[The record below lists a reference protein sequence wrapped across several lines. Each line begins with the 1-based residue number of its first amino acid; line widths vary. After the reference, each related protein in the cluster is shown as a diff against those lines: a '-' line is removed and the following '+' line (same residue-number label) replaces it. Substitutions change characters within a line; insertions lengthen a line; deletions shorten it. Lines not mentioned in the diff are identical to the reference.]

1 MVAKGVSPL
10 KWINNLGADKMADF
24 KQIDEARK
32 ILGLDEEATLEEIK
46 DAFRKL
52 ALKYH
57 PDRCKNKDKKYCEEM
72 FKKINQ
78 AKDVLLNYCANY
90 RYSFK
95 EKDVKKQTMDKQ
107 LYEHLKRFYDG
118 WWGDLEL

>member
-1 MVAKGVSPL
+1 M
-10 KWINNLGADKMADF
+10 INF

-32 ILGLDEEATLEEIK
+32 ILGLDEEASIEEIK
-46 DAFRKL
+46 DAFRNL

-57 PDRCKNKDKKYCEEM
+57 PDRCKDQDKKHCEEM

-78 AKDVLLNYCANY
+78 AKEIILSYCANY
-90 RYSFK
+90 KYSFK

-118 WWGDLEL
+118 WWADLNL